1 MTDIKKL
8 LNKYYK
14 PDGENMTADVK
25 INPAERFSN
34 KYHNTIR
41 QEQKNK
47 HRYLLLQQLLNE
59 TPFYL
64 NEDQIQQIQYW
75 IDTFNDNFKEFHRQ
89 ASEETI
95 ILALIFIQRKQTH
108 KDTQIYR
115 YKISSKYN
123 LTTPVFTTIQNQLI
137 FQLMRT
143 TPLTYSQK
151 KHLDNHILQKRGR
164 E

>member
-14 PDGENMTADVK
+14 PDGENMTGAIKVH
-25 INPAERFSN
+25 PAERHSN
-34 KYHNTIR
+34 QYHNIIR
-41 QEQKNK
+41 SDQKKK
-47 HRYLLLQQLLNE
+47 HRYLILQQLSKE
-59 TPFYL
+59 VPFYL
-64 NEDQIQQIQYW
+64 HDDQIQQIKYW
-75 IDTFNDNFKEFHRQ
+75 INIFNDNFKEFHRQ

-123 LTTPVFTTIQNQLI
+123 LTMPVFTTIQNQLI
-137 FQLMRT
+137 FQLMKT
-143 TPLTYSQK
+143 TPLTYNQK
-151 KHLDNHILQKRGR
+151 ITLNNEILQKGQG